1 MEGAQ
6 LLLGS
11 LFFSPGLAEAWNC
24 LRMRNRHALR
34 YKATCSVSVMISR
47 HHLYFNRISLLS
59 AAFNSHA
66 HLPTLSQMIYVDFTY
81 REAPKIKKSM
91 RIRKLCKIFSLKKS
105 KDNFSTDLLE
115 VTPTKLLSSLTLTA
129 SFLVAL

>member
-66 HLPTLSQMIYVDFTY
+66 HLPTLSQMIYVDFTF
-81 REAPKIKKSM
+81 RDAPKIKKSM

-105 KDNFSTDLLE
+105 KDSLE
-115 VTPTKLLSSLTLTA
+115 VTPTKLLSSLTLRA